1 VTQDRSY
8 TSSEK
13 WLFQFCG
20 CKSWTELWE
29 RFVDGELEPLQHLT
43 ALGVLDVIKIRNYMV
58 QERVEAAD
66 NRSKEIRILSRELK
80 LSESATRQIAYNLDR
95 SFRP

>member
-1 VTQDRSY
+1 MTQDRSY

-20 CKSWTELWE
+20 CRSWTELWE
-29 RFVDGELEPLQHLT
+29 RFTDGDLEPLQHLT

-66 NRSKEIRILSRELK
+66 NRSLEIRKISKELQI
-80 LSESATRQIAYNLDR
+80 SESSTRQIAYNPDR
-95 SFRP
+95 AFR